1 MSARGQNGGLNRKA
15 DCGIRVTNLI
25 QASKRR
31 GLKFNMLLCWCIG
44 KAAASVKEFYLLPV
58 GDKLMQY
65 DSLAVNTIIKN
76 RLGEISSCDILFSD
90 DLETFN
96 REYQA
101 YTSQT
106 AESCQD
112 RDLSADCMVI
122 GTSAIGETEL
132 DGAVG
137 MNSGIYNNPF
147 LIWGLYRKKLFRY
160 VLPISFQFHH
170 TQMDGAHAG
179 RFLENLQRE
188 ILDLR

>member
-1 MSARGQNGGLNRKA
+1 MSARGQNGRLNRKA

-44 KAAASVKEFYLLPV
+44 KATASVKEFYLLPV

-106 AESCQD
+106 A
-112 RDLSADCMVI
+112 
-122 GTSAIGETEL
+122 
-132 DGAVG
+132 
-137 MNSGIYNNPF
+137 
-147 LIWGLYRKKLFRY
+147 
-160 VLPISFQFHH
+160 
-170 TQMDGAHAG
+170 
-179 RFLENLQRE
+179 
-188 ILDLR
+188 